1 MINTFGALAVLD
13 RGITINWED
22 GATLHKI
29 GAQVRY
35 RTRESTAS
43 QLLRVSAGKRLSDD
57 PLALIGADALLRAT
71 WTWREAGDGWAAQL
85 AVLNTA
91 DHDLLI
97 DSIDVIR
104 IDSAFGG
111 LFNLGAPPGL
121 WRCAF
126 EREGDPVWE
135 SYGDSAASANG
146 FLRATRMLM
155 QPSVSNRSSPP
166 AVLIR
171 ALNAPVAPAP
181 DVADGQALAV
191 WSPEFRTELQL
202 EFNGERFERFVARV
216 RCDGALLG
224 AGVTLAAPEFWVVSG
239 DDAGEVWRLEFGD

>member
-1 MINTFGALAVLD
+1 MINTHGALAVLD
-13 RGITINWED
+13 RGITLNWDD

-35 RTRESTAS
+35 RTRETTAS
-43 QLLRVSAGKRLSDD
+43 QLLRVGAGKRLSDE
-57 PLALIGADALLRAT
+57 PLALVGADALVRAT
-71 WTWREAGDGWAAQL
+71 WTWREAGDGWIVHM

-97 DSIDVIR
+97 DSIDAIR

-126 EREGDPVWE
+126 ERDGDPAWE

-146 FLRATRMLM
+146 FTRAARMLV

-171 ALNAPVAPAP
+171 ALSAPPAPAQ
-181 DVADGQALAV
+181 DDADGQALSV

-202 EFNGERFERFVARV
+202 EFNGERFERLTARV
-216 RCDGALLG
+216 RCDGALLA
-224 AGVTLAAPEFWVVSG
+224 AGVTLATPEVWIVSG
-239 DDAGEVWRLEFGD
+239 DDAGELWRLGRGD